1 MADFFQGGRVATLHR
16 LGKPGRGRLERELR
30 GFAAARPMA
39 LVLPCHADELETPA
53 LRAILGE
60 LKRVP
65 YLSEVVVGV
74 DGADAAAW
82 ARAKRVFRELPQP
95 TALLWND
102 GPRLKGLIRRLRRA
116 DLDPGTPG
124 KGRNLWLGFG
134 CVLAG
139 GRAQVVAV
147 HDCDIRTYSRDLLA
161 RLFYPVAH
169 PHLGFDFCKG
179 YSARFTDHLN
189 GRVMRLLFTPT
200 VRALQSLVGPQEFL
214 TFLGSLRY
222 PISGEACLDID
233 VVRRLRMP
241 GDWGVETGMLA
252 GVFRICSPK
261 AICQIDLA
269 DCYDH
274 KHRELS
280 PKDPRRGLNKM
291 ACDIVRRI
299 FHTLAG
305 EGVKL
310 DRGLFDALITAYA
323 QTAEET
329 MRFYAADAEVNGLT
343 YDRHQEELAVS
354 TFAGSIRTAARNY
367 LQNPLGAPL
376 LPDWN
381 RVESAL
387 PDLPGALLEAV
398 QADAH

>member
-1 MADFFQGGRVATLHR
+1 MATLHR
-16 LGKPGRGRLERELR
+16 LGKPDRARLERELK
-30 GFAAARPMA
+30 GFSAARPMA

-53 LRAILGE
+53 LRAIIGE

-65 YLSEVVVGV
+65 YLAEVVVGI

-82 ARAKRVFRELPQP
+82 TRAKTIFRGLPQS

-102 GPRLKGLIRRLRRA
+102 GPRLKKLIQRLRRA
-116 DLDPGTPG
+116 DLDPGASG

-134 CVLAG
+134 RVLAG

-179 YSARFTDHLN
+179 YSARFTSHLN

-200 VRALQSLVGPQEFL
+200 VRALQSLLGPHDFL
-214 TFLGSLRY
+214 TFLDALRY
-222 PISGEACLDID
+222 PLSGEACLDID
-233 VVRRLRMP
+233 VIRRLRMP

-261 AICQIDLA
+261 SICQIDLA

-280 PKDPRRGLNKM
+280 PRNPKRGLNKM

-310 DRGLFDALITAYA
+310 DRGLFDALLTAYA
-323 QTAEET
+323 KAAEET
-329 MRFYAADAEVNGLT
+329 MRFYSADAEVNGLS

-354 TFAGSIRTAARNY
+354 TFAGSIRTAAGDY
-367 LQNPLGAPL
+367 LRNPLGAPL
-376 LPDWN
+376 LADWN
-381 RVESAL
+381 RVETAL
-387 PDLPGALLEAV
+387 PDFLDALLEAV
-398 QADAH
+398 AADAG